1 MDFSCL
7 LFLSAFRLDR
17 TPETR
22 PVATAQTGNRVGDGQ
37 LVNAGAQMPTD
48 HQLQVITTVQ

>member
-1 MDFSCL
+1 MSSFSVC
-7 LFLSAFRLDR
+7 RIDR
-17 TPETR
+17 TPEAR
-22 PVATAQTGNRVGDGQ
+22 PVAAAQTGNRVGDGQ